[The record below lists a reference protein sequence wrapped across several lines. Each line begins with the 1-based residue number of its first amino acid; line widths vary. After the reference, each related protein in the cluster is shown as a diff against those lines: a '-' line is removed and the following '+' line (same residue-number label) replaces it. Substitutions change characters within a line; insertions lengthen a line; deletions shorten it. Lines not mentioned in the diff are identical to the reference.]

1 MTDPLSTDGLERF
14 AEVAAGHVGPEKIP
28 GLVALVSREEQVH
41 VEALGSLAVGGPPVR
56 RDSLFRI
63 VSTSKPVTGAAIMAL
78 VDDGVVRLDDQ
89 VQKWLPELADR
100 RVLRHVDGL
109 LDDTVPAE
117 RPITVHDLLTFTFGF
132 GMVVDMFMAPQPWP
146 VVKAATDL
154 HLLHPRPAQP
164 RPAARSRHLDGPA
177 RFLAASGPAR
187 PALDVQHGGV
197 SSGSAGRP
205 RRRHAIG
212 RCAAHLPLRAT
223 RNPRRTFWATDPS
236 RLATAYV
243 PTPNGL
249 AVWDPPDG
257 QWSHPPAF
265 ADGAAGLVSTADG
278 LLAFAHMFLARGASI
293 LSKEAVAQMTRD
305 QLTAAQREGTA
316 DALLHGR
323 SWSLCQ
329 SVITEGPRTGA
340 FGWDGGLGTSWLV
353 DPARDLVVIV
363 PRNAYGRPPSL
374 QRSTTTY
381 KTPLTPPSPDMHVAG
396 THVCTSA
403 PSSRN
408 RTARLNSRSTSP
420 RPLYVDND
428 ARISRLLS
436 PELLRLH
443 RIDRAARSGPCYK
456 RPLSP
461 YAGVGSERVL
471 WVLSLPFPCPH
482 FRCGR
487 RSQGRDLRMAQ
498 RCTARRF
505 GGRGH
510 FCGSARPVLWDRASA
525 DHRTTR
531 AACLRVRHRGENRQG
546 ACIGWRL
553 RAGVNGSGRRLQ
565 LDTTQRL

>member
-1 MTDPLSTDGLERF
+1 
-14 AEVAAGHVGPEKIP
+14 
-28 GLVALVSREEQVH
+28 
-41 VEALGSLAVGGPPVR
+41 
-56 RDSLFRI
+56 
-63 VSTSKPVTGAAIMAL
+63 VTGAAIMAL

-117 RPITVHDLLTFTFGF
+117 RPITVRDLLTFTFGF

-154 HLLHPRPAQP
+154 HLCTLGPPNPDQQP
-164 RPAARSRHLDGPA
+164 DPDTWMARLGSLPLLDQPGQRWMYNTGASVLGVLAARAAGMP
-177 RFLAASGPAR
+177 LA
-187 PALDVQHGGV
+187 DVLHTCLFEPLGM
-197 SSGSAGRP
+197 RD
-205 RRRHAIG
+205 
-212 RCAAHLPLRAT
+212 AA
-223 RNPRRTFWATDPS
+223 FWATDPS

-363 PRNAYGRPPSL
+363 L
-374 QRSTTTY
+374 
-381 KTPLTPPSPDMHVAG
+381 
-396 THVCTSA
+396 
-403 PSSRN
+403 
-408 RTARLNSRSTSP
+408 
-420 RPLYVDND
+420 
-428 ARISRLLS
+428 
-436 PELLRLH
+436 
-443 RIDRAARSGPCYK
+443 
-456 RPLSP
+456 
-461 YAGVGSERVL
+461 
-471 WVLSLPFPCPH
+471 
-482 FRCGR
+482 
-487 RSQGRDLRMAQ
+487 
-498 RCTARRF
+498 
-505 GGRGH
+505 
-510 FCGSARPVLWDRASA
+510 
-525 DHRTTR
+525 
-531 AACLRVRHRGENRQG
+531 
-546 ACIGWRL
+546 
-553 RAGVNGSGRRLQ
+553 
-565 LDTTQRL
+565 TQRLWETSQPPAVHDDLQDAAYAALT